1 MIDPFEQK
9 RWTDQDQ
16 ITAEVRRFADEQQLP
31 AAFRNDLHAGIMVDE
46 EMKSQVIR
54 LSVDILT
61 HRVAT
66 ITRRWPMNWKEA
78 LKERFAPRWLLAR
91 WPVRYTT
98 LTVTA
103 DELFPHLSMPRPKKI
118 TIPIS
123 RLTST
128 ETVGTGDDT
137 DE

>member
-1 MIDPFEQK
+1 MLNGMEPSPHLEPSHV
-9 RWTDQDQ
+9 
-16 ITAEVRRFADEQQLP
+16 TAVARAFATTQQLP
-31 AAFRNDLHAGIMVDE
+31 NAFRNNLHASIVVNHDLKALVMH
-46 EMKSQVIR
+46 
-54 LSVDILT
+54 LSVDIMT

-103 DELFPHLSMPRPKKI
+103 DELFPDIAMPKEDWK
-118 TIPIS
+118 TIPIR

-128 ETVGTGDDT
+128 ESANTGDDT